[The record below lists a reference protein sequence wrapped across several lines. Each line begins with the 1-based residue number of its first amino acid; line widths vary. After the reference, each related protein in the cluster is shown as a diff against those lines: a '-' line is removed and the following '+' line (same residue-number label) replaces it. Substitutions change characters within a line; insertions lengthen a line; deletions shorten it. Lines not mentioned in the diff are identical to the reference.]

1 MKDRAYKDFKEISD
15 LLLTMEKS
23 ILNSTKETYKQSKEL
38 CQSYIKHINNDIIE
52 LMKIYFDNTTDEYAL
67 KMIDETK
74 KNLIAMN
81 FMVFD
86 RIDPTKLDNDTY
98 LKFQQKLINWI
109 DYYKEKIDSLMM
121 DYYVISCQED
131 SKKKIK
137 EKSKKKSKTN
147 SQKKS
152 K

>member
-1 MKDRAYKDFKEISD
+1 MIDRAYKDFKEISY

-23 ILNSTKETYKQSKEL
+23 ILNSTRETYKQSKEL
-38 CQSYIKHINNDIIE
+38 CQSYIKHINDDIIE

-67 KMIDETK
+67 KMIDNTK
-74 KNLIAMN
+74 RNLIAIN

-98 LKFQQKLINWI
+98 LRFQQKIINWM

-121 DYYVISCQED
+121 DYYVICSQED
-131 SKKKIK
+131 FNENQKKKSMK
-137 EKSKKKSKTN
+137 KSNKKSKKIS
-147 SQKKS
+147 
-152 K
+152 

>member
-23 ILNSTKETYKQSKEL
+23 ILNSTREAYKQSKEL
-38 CQSYIKHINNDIIE
+38 CQSYIKHINDDIIE

-67 KMIDETK
+67 KIIDQTK
-74 KNLIAMN
+74 RNLIAMN

-86 RIDPTKLDNDTY
+86 RIDPTKLDDDTY
-98 LKFQQKLINWI
+98 LRFQQKLINWM

-121 DYYVISCQED
+121 DYYVICSQED
-131 SKKKIK
+131 FKEIPKK
-137 EKSKKKSKTN
+137 N
-147 SQKKS
+147 P
-152 K
+152 

>member
-15 LLLTMEKS
+15 LFLTMEKS
-23 ILNSTKETYKQSKEL
+23 ILNSTRETYKQSKEL
-38 CQSYIKHINNDIIE
+38 CQSYIKHINDDIIE

-67 KMIDETK
+67 KMIDEVK
-74 KNLIAMN
+74 RNLIAMN

-86 RIDPTKLDNDTY
+86 RIDPTKLDDEMY
-98 LKFQQKLINWI
+98 LRFQQKIINWI

-121 DYYVISCQED
+121 DYYVICSQED
-131 SKKKIK
+131 FK
-137 EKSKKKSKTN
+137 ENPKKKSEKI
-147 SQKKS
+147 SQKNS

>member
-15 LLLTMEKS
+15 LFLTMEKS
-23 ILNSTKETYKQSKEL
+23 ILNSTRETYKQSKEL
-38 CQSYIKHINNDIIE
+38 CQSYIKHINDDIIE

-74 KNLIAMN
+74 RNLIAMN

-86 RIDPTKLDNDTY
+86 RIDPTKLDDEMY
-98 LKFQQKLINWI
+98 LRFQQKIINWI

-121 DYYVISCQED
+121 DYYVICSQED
-131 SKKKIK
+131 FK
-137 EKSKKKSKTN
+137 EKPKKESRKKAEKKSQKN
-147 SQKKS
+147 SK
-152 K
+152 

>member
-15 LLLTMEKS
+15 LLITMEKS
-23 ILNSTKETYKQSKEL
+23 ILNSTRETYKQSKEL
-38 CQSYIKHINNDIIE
+38 CQSYIKHINDDIIE

-67 KMIDETK
+67 KIIDQTK
-74 KNLIAMN
+74 RNLIAIN

-86 RIDPTKLDNDTY
+86 RIDPTKLDDDTY
-98 LKFQQKLINWI
+98 LRFQQKLINWM

-131 SKKKIK
+131 SKKNPRK
-137 EKSKKKSKTN
+137 N
-147 SQKKS
+147 LR
-152 K
+152 

>member
-23 ILNSTKETYKQSKEL
+23 VLNSTRETYKQSKEL

-74 KNLIAMN
+74 RNLIAIN

-98 LKFQQKLINWI
+98 LRFQQKLINWM
-109 DYYKEKIDSLMM
+109 DYYKEKIDGLMM
-121 DYYVISCQED
+121 DYYVIRSQED
-131 SKKKIK
+131 FKEKPKKKIQ
-137 EKSKKKSKTN
+137 EKSRKKSEKI
-147 SQKKS
+147 
-152 K
+152 

>member
-1 MKDRAYKDFKEISD
+1 MIDRAYKDFKEISD

-23 ILNSTKETYKQSKEL
+23 ILNSTRETYKQSKEL
-38 CQSYIKHINNDIIE
+38 CKSYIKHINDDIIE

-67 KMIDETK
+67 KMIDNTK
-74 KNLIAMN
+74 RNLIAIN

-98 LKFQQKLINWI
+98 LRFQQKIINWM

-121 DYYVISCQED
+121 DYYVICSQED
-131 SKKKIK
+131 FNENQNK
-137 EKSKKKSKTN
+137 KSKKKSKKKSN
-147 SQKKS
+147 KKS

>member
-23 ILNSTKETYKQSKEL
+23 ILNSTRETYKQSKEL

-52 LMKIYFDNTTDEYAL
+52 LMKLYFDNTKDEYAL
-67 KMIDETK
+67 KIIDDTK
-74 KNLIAMN
+74 RNLIAIN

-98 LKFQQKLINWI
+98 LRFQQKIINWM

-121 DYYVISCQED
+121 DYYVICSQKDFNENQ
-131 SKKKIK
+131 KKKSNK
-137 EKSKKKSKTN
+137 KSKKKSN
-147 SQKKS
+147 KKS

>member
-15 LLLTMEKS
+15 LLLIMEKS
-23 ILNSTKETYKQSKEL
+23 ILNSTRETYKQSKEL
-38 CQSYIKHINNDIIE
+38 CQSYIKHINDDIIE

-67 KMIDETK
+67 KIIDQTK
-74 KNLIAMN
+74 RNLIAIN

-86 RIDPTKLDNDTY
+86 RIDPTKLDDDTY
-98 LKFQQKLINWI
+98 LRFQQKLINWM

-121 DYYVISCQED
+121 DYYVIGCQED
-131 SKKKIK
+131 SKKK
-137 EKSKKKSKTN
+137 SKIN
-147 SQKKS
+147 SQKNS

>member
-15 LLLTMEKS
+15 LFLTMEKS
-23 ILNSTKETYKQSKEL
+23 ILNSTRETYKQSKEL
-38 CQSYIKHINNDIIE
+38 CQSYIKHINDDIIE

-67 KMIDETK
+67 KMIDEVK
-74 KNLIAMN
+74 RNLIAMN

-86 RIDPTKLDNDTY
+86 RIDPTKLDDETY
-98 LKFQQKLINWI
+98 LRFQQKIINWI

-121 DYYVISCQED
+121 DYYVICSQED
-131 SKKKIK
+131 FE
-137 EKSKKKSKTN
+137 EKPNKKSEKI

>member
-15 LLLTMEKS
+15 LLLVMEKS
-23 ILNSTKETYKQSKEL
+23 ILNSTRETYNQSKEL
-38 CQSYIKHINNDIIE
+38 CKSYIKHINDDIIE
-52 LMKIYFDNTTDEYAL
+52 LMKLYLDNTTDEYAL
-67 KMIDETK
+67 KIIDKTK
-74 KNLIAMN
+74 RNLIAIN

-98 LKFQQKLINWI
+98 LRFQQKLINWI

-121 DYYVISCQED
+121 DYYVICFQED
-131 SKKKIK
+131 FK
-137 EKSKKKSKTN
+137 EKSKKKSKKKSKIN
-147 SQKKS
+147 SQKNS

>member
-1 MKDRAYKDFKEISD
+1 MIDRAYKDFKEISD

-23 ILNSTKETYKQSKEL
+23 ILNSTRETYKHSKEL
-38 CQSYIKHINNDIIE
+38 CQSYIKHINDDIIE

-67 KMIDETK
+67 KMIDNTK
-74 KNLIAMN
+74 RNLIAIN

-98 LKFQQKLINWI
+98 LRFQQKIINWM

-121 DYYVISCQED
+121 DYYVICSQED
-131 SKKKIK
+131 FKEIPKK
-137 EKSKKKSKTN
+137 N
-147 SQKKS
+147 P
-152 K
+152 